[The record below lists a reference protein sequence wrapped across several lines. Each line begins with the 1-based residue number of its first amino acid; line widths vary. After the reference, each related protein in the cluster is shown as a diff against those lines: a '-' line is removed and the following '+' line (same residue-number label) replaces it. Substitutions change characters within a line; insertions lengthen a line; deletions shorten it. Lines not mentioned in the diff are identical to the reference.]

1 MYGLTTL
8 YTGLSPVRLAS
19 VIGYSWACHEMPGA
33 FAEFGVMCGGS
44 LDMLAGLHPTR
55 KIYGIDGFE
64 GLPAPGK
71 EDLHIKGEF
80 ALTEQDWRSLK
91 YRFDNTHTKAK
102 ILKGYSPE
110 VFKLIPEDETFS
122 FVHIDTDLYSS
133 IKDALDYFYP
143 RLIENGILLFD
154 DYGFNT
160 TPGAKKAIDEWNHP
174 CQFRGEVELT
184 GRAKTMQ
191 YVIRK

>member
-8 YTGLSPVRLAS
+8 YTGLSPIRLAS
-19 VIGYSWACHEMPGA
+19 VIGYSWACHEMAGA
-33 FAEFGVMCGGS
+33 FAEFGVMKGGS
-44 LDMLAGLHPTR
+44 LDLLASLHPNR
-55 KIYGIDGFE
+55 KIYGIDSYN
-64 GLPAPGK
+64 GLPAPTK
-71 EDLHIKGEF
+71 EDLHVKGEF
-80 ALTEQDWRSLK
+80 ALNEKDWRMLITH
-91 YRFDNTHTKAK
+91 FNNTHKNTE
-102 ILKGYSPE
+102 IVVGFSPN
-110 VFKLIPEDETFS
+110 VFNQVPKDETFS
-122 FVHIDTDLYSS
+122 FVHIDVDLYSS
-133 IKDALDYFYP
+133 VNDALDYFYP

-160 TPGAKKAIDEWNHP
+160 TPGAKKAIDEWNRP